1 MAHFSDE
8 EIINKIQSVEER
20 ENDIAFKYLYK
31 QNYRM
36 IERFIALNNGN
47 DEDSGDVFQDSLI
60 ILYNRVKQKQF
71 DLSCTIKTY
80 LYSVCRNIWLDK
92 LRSNKIHSRILN
104 DNRPFIDVQEDFT
117 ALLLNDEKRNR
128 IMDLLNKLGEECRN
142 ILYYFY
148 YDRLNMLEIARR
160 MDLSSD
166 QAAKNK
172 KYKCMKKLREMVLTN
187 PVIKKSLMTG

>member
-8 EIINKIQSVEER
+8 EIIRKIQSVEER
-20 ENDIAFKYLYK
+20 ENDVAFNFLYK

-36 IERFIALNNGN
+36 IERFIKSNNGN

-60 ILYNRVKQKQF
+60 ILYNRIKQKQF
-71 DLSCTIKTY
+71 DLSCSIKTY
-80 LYSVCRNIWLDK
+80 LYSICRNIWLDK

-117 ALLLNDEKRNR
+117 ALLSNDEKRNR
-128 IMDLLNKLGEECRN
+128 IMDLLNKLEEECRN

-148 YDRLNMLEIARR
+148 YDRLSMLEIAQR
-160 MDLSSD
+160 MGLSSD